1 MALNNNIDND
11 ANDDNDHND
20 DDDDDDAAAAVDD
33 CIRTL
38 VFLVYTENCVQ
49 ESICLY
55 TTTDI
60 NSCLIT

>member
-1 MALNNNIDND
+1 MVLNNNIDND
-11 ANDDNDHND
+11 ADNDNDHN
-20 DDDDDDAAAAVDD
+20 DDDDAAAAVDDND

-60 NSCLIT
+60 NSRLIT